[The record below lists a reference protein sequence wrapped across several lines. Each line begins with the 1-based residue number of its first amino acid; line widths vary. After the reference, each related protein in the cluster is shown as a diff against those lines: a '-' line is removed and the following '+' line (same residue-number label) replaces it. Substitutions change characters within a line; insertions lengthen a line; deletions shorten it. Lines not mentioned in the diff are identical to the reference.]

1 MKNYNA
7 FRERVR
13 ELVHDPAFSKPIA
26 DLTKDYSKQGTI
38 TLVTRI
44 KPQPN
49 YGIRIETRTM
59 ADQTR

>member
-7 FRERVR
+7 LRERVR
-13 ELVHDPAFSKPIA
+13 ELANDPAFSKPIS
-26 DLTKDYSKQGTI
+26 DLTKDYSKKGTI

-49 YGIRIETRTM
+49 YGIRTEIRTV
-59 ADQTR
+59 AN

>member
-26 DLTKDYSKQGTI
+26 DLHKDFSQRGTI

-49 YGIRIETRTM
+49 YGIRTEIRTM
-59 ADQTR
+59 ANQTR

>member
-1 MKNYNA
+1 MILGKT
-7 FRERVR
+7 FQQRVK
-13 ELVHDPAFSKPIA
+13 ELVNDPAFSKPIS

-49 YGIRIETRTM
+49 YGIRTEIRTM
-59 ADQTR
+59 ANQTR

>member
-1 MKNYNA
+1 MKINNA
-7 FRERVR
+7 FRERVK

-26 DLTKDYSKQGTI
+26 DLHKDYSQRGTI

-49 YGIRIETRTM
+49 YGIRTEIRTLADHTR
-59 ADQTR
+59 